1 MKKTMH
7 NYRKLLKKNLML
19 ALMFCLTLGIGIFT
33 NSVQVKAA
41 NSLKIGNIQ
50 AYGGSQVAFE
60 ATFKMNGYQKI
71 EIYRSTSGGGFQLID
86 NFTEEGELW
95 NTYSEGWYT
104 VGNKKKVTCYA
115 DNTKVA
121 RHV

>member
-1 MKKTMH
+1 MYKKDVIKYIKIRRRKSNEKNNAQLQETFKQKH
-7 NYRKLLKKNLML
+7 NAGSYVLPD
-19 ALMFCLTLGIGIFT
+19 LGIGIFT

-71 EIYRSTSGGGFQLID
+71 EIYRSTSGGAFQLVD
-86 NFTEEGELW
+86 NFTEEGVMEYLQ
-95 NTYSEGWYT
+95 
-104 VGNKKKVTCYA
+104 
-115 DNTKVA
+115 
-121 RHV
+121 

>member
-41 NSLKIGNIQ
+41 NSLKGIWWKS
-50 AYGGSQVAFE
+50 GSF
-60 ATFKMNGYQKI
+60 
-71 EIYRSTSGGGFQLID
+71 
-86 NFTEEGELW
+86 
-95 NTYSEGWYT
+95 
-104 VGNKKKVTCYA
+104 
-115 DNTKVA
+115 
-121 RHV
+121 